1 MVNLVMAGLRS
12 CNGKC
17 PYCACSKIVHNND
30 SEFVYNWDKVRSE
43 LENKDCSEIM
53 IWGAD
58 PIVSWNS
65 FKKTVNFVESLRKNT
80 QIYASSNGSN
90 LTNDVIDY
98 LNEHNIKVQL
108 SHDGVAEHYKLAFNP
123 LDRYDI
129 TRLNSVVINCVIHNN
144 NCDIMKNIEYFSK
157 KVPTIKVAFSLPQI
171 SKENDFTIHKENA
184 DKLIGQCAA
193 LLLSDNPM
201 YRLNVP
207 TGDDYKVDY
216 RTEMPTDGCL
226 MSEGISNHIDTLGNW
241 CQCNLVDSL
250 NKPLKFRRN
259 EICNKCKYRYSTLC
273 GVCGLLEPPDTCYF
287 LYKLNQLLEATQQ
300 SSSF

>member
-1 MVNLVMAGLRS
+1 MINLIMAGLRS

-30 SEFVYNWDKVRSE
+30 SEFQYNWDKVRNE
-43 LENKDCSEIM
+43 LKDKDCSDIM

-65 FKKTVNFVESLRKNT
+65 FKKTVAFVEGLGKNT
-80 QIYASSNGSN
+80 QIYASTNGST
-90 LTNDVIDY
+90 LTDNVIDY
-98 LNEHNIKVQL
+98 LNKHNIKIQL
-108 SHDGVAEHYKLAFNP
+108 SHDGVAEHYKLDFDP
-123 LDRYDI
+123 LERYDI
-129 TRLNSVVINCVIHNN
+129 TKLNDVVINCVIHNN
-144 NCDIMKNIEYFSK
+144 NCDIMKNVEYFSK

-184 DKLIGQCAA
+184 DKLIGQCTA

-207 TGDDYKVDY
+207 TGDDYKIDY
-216 RTEMPTDGCL
+216 RKEIPTDGCL

-250 NKPLKFRRN
+250 NPKLEFRRN

-273 GVCGLLEPPDTCYF
+273 GVCGLLEPPDSCYF
-287 LYKLNQLLEATQQ
+287 RFKLNELLSHYTA
-300 SSSF
+300 F

>member
-1 MVNLVMAGLRS
+1 MLDLVMCGLRS
-12 CNGKC
+12 CAGHC
-17 PYCACSKIVHNND
+17 PYCACYRLVHGNND
-30 SEFVYNWDKVRSE
+30 SEFQYDWGKVRE
-43 LENKDCSEIM
+43 QLKDKDLSEIM

-58 PIVSWNS
+58 PVGSWGS
-65 FKKTVNFVESLRKNT
+65 FKKTVAFIESLGKNT
-80 QIYASSNGSN
+80 QIYASTNGKT
-90 LTNDVIDY
+90 LTDDVIDY

-108 SHDGVAEHYKLAFNP
+108 SHDGVAEHLKLDFDP

-129 TRLNSVVINCVIHNN
+129 TRLNSVVINCVIHNK
-144 NCDIMKNIEYFSK
+144 NCDIMKNIDYFSK

-216 RTEMPTDGCL
+216 RKEEMPTDGCL
-226 MSEGISNHIDTLGNW
+226 MAEGISNHIDTLGNW
-241 CQCNLVDSL
+241 VACNLTDSL
-250 NKPLKFRRN
+250 NKPLEFKRN
-259 EICNKCKYRYSTLC
+259 EICNNCEFRYSTLC
-273 GVCGLLEPPDTCYF
+273 GVCGLLEPPDSCYF
-287 LYKLNQLLEATQQ
+287 LFKLNQLLKSL
-300 SSSF
+300 SSS

>member
-1 MVNLVMAGLRS
+1 MGS
-12 CNGKC
+12 
-17 PYCACSKIVHNND
+17 
-30 SEFVYNWDKVRSE
+30 
-43 LENKDCSEIM
+43 
-53 IWGAD
+53 WG
-58 PIVSWNS
+58 S
-65 FKKTVNFVESLRKNT
+65 FKKTVAFIESLGKNT
-80 QIYASSNGSN
+80 QIYTSTNGKT
-90 LTNDVIDY
+90 LTDNVIDY

-108 SHDGVAEHYKLAFNP
+108 SHDGVAEHYKLDFDP

-144 NCDIMKNIEYFSK
+144 NCDIMKNVKYFSK

-171 SKENDFTIHKENA
+171 SKENAFTIHKENA
-184 DKLIGQCAA
+184 DKLIGQCTA

-207 TGDDYKVDY
+207 TGDDYKIDY
-216 RTEMPTDGCL
+216 RKEIPTDGCL

-250 NKPLKFRRN
+250 NPKLEFKRN

-273 GVCGLLEPPDTCYF
+273 GVCGLLEPPEECYF
-287 LYKLNQLLEATQQ
+287 MYKLNELLSTL
-300 SSSF
+300 SSS

>member
-1 MVNLVMAGLRS
+1 MINLIMSGLRS

-17 PYCACSKIVHNND
+17 PYCACYRLVHGNND
-30 SEFVYNWDKVRSE
+30 GEFQYDWSKVRKE
-43 LENKDCSEIM
+43 LENRDLSEVM

-58 PIVSWNS
+58 AVVSWNS
-65 FKKTVNFVESLRKNT
+65 FKKTVDFVESLGKST
-80 QIYASSNGSN
+80 QIYASTNGST
-90 LTNDVIDY
+90 LTDNVIDY
-98 LNEHNIKVQL
+98 LNEHSIKVQL
-108 SHDGVAEHYKLAFNP
+108 SHDGVAEHYKLDFDP

-129 TRLNSVVINCVIHNN
+129 TKLNSVVINCVIHNN
-144 NCDIMKNIEYFSK
+144 NCDIMKNVEYFSK

-184 DKLIGQCAA
+184 DKLIGQCTA

-207 TGDDYKVDY
+207 TGDDYKIDY
-216 RTEMPTDGCL
+216 REEMPTDGCL

-250 NKPLKFRRN
+250 NPKLEFRRN

-273 GVCGLLEPPDTCYF
+273 GVCGLLEPPDSCYF
-287 LYKLNQLLEATQQ
+287 MYKLNELLSHYTV
-300 SSSF
+300 F

>member
-1 MVNLVMAGLRS
+1 MAGLRS

-17 PYCACSKIVHNND
+17 PYCACGKIVHNND

-43 LENKDCSEIM
+43 LKDKDISEIM

-65 FKKTVNFVESLRKNT
+65 FKKTVDFVESLGKNI
-80 QIYASSNGSN
+80 QIYASTNGST

-108 SHDGVAEHYKLAFNP
+108 SHDGVAEHYKLDFDP

-144 NCDIMKNIEYFSK
+144 NCDIMKNIDYFSK

-184 DKLIGQCAA
+184 DKLIGQCTA

-207 TGDDYKVDY
+207 TGDDYKIDY
-216 RTEMPTDGCL
+216 RTKMPTVGCL
-226 MSEGISNHIDTLGNW
+226 MSEGVSNHIDTLGNW

-250 NKPLKFRRN
+250 NPKLEFRRN
-259 EICNKCKYRYSTLC
+259 EICNNCEFRYSTLC
-273 GVCGLLEPPDTCYF
+273 GVCGLLEPPTECYF
-287 LYKLNQLLEATQQ
+287 LYRLNQLL
-300 SSSF
+300 SSLYH

>member
-1 MVNLVMAGLRS
+1 MINLIMSGLRS

-17 PYCACSKIVHNND
+17 PYCACGKIVHNND
-30 SEFVYNWDKVRSE
+30 SEFVYDWDKVRSE
-43 LENKDCSEIM
+43 LKNKDCSEIM

-65 FKKTVNFVESLRKNT
+65 FRKTVDFVESLGKNT
-80 QIYASSNGSN
+80 QIYASTNGST
-90 LTNDVIDY
+90 LTDNVIDY
-98 LNEHNIKVQL
+98 LNKHNIKVQL
-108 SHDGVAEHYKLAFNP
+108 SHDGVAEHYKLDFDP

-129 TRLNSVVINCVIHNN
+129 LKLNDVVINCVIHNN
-144 NCDIMKNIEYFSK
+144 NCDIMKNVEYFSK
-157 KVPTIKVAFSLPQI
+157 KVPSIKVAFSLPQI

-184 DKLIGQCAA
+184 DKLIGQCTA

-207 TGDDYKVDY
+207 TGDDYKSDY
-216 RTEMPTDGCL
+216 RKEMPTDGCL

-250 NKPLKFRRN
+250 NPKLEFRRN

-273 GVCGLLEPPDTCYF
+273 GVCGLLEPPEECYF
-287 LYKLNQLLEATQQ
+287 MFKLNELLSHYTA
-300 SSSF
+300 F